1 MQFVTNGPEVPGRL
15 LQAHEDGHVA
25 FFCGA
30 GVSCPAGLPGFR
42 ELTKKLY
49 DDLHVDPDPAQQ
61 AAIDAKHY
69 DKAIDLLERAV
80 VGRRPCVSAPCA
92 AAVRLRSEA
101 WRSDRHRRR
110 FAPWPHGNRR

>member
-15 LQAHEDGHVA
+15 LQAHEDGRVV

-30 GVSCPAGLPGFR
+30 GVSYPAGLPGFR

-49 DDLHVDPDPAQQ
+49 DDLHVDPEPAQQ

-69 DKAIDLLERAV
+69 DR
-80 VGRRPCVSAPCA
+80 
-92 AAVRLRSEA
+92 
-101 WRSDRHRRR
+101 
-110 FAPWPHGNRR
+110 GN